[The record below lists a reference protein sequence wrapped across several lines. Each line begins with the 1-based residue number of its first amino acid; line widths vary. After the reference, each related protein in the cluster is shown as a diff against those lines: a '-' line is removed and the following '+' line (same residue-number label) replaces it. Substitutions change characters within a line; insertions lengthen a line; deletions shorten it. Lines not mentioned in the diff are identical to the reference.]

1 MVRECSNSNHR
12 CAIVTNTKY
21 TISAANRITGKSR
34 TTITKHIRAGRLSV
48 TRDDRGN
55 KLIDAAE
62 LIRVYGD
69 DCNFDREEKST
80 DQVSAGHS
88 TGNSSLEVQQLKD
101 QLARETS
108 ERERERQQYREQIEH
123 LQETLKRAQ
132 EGQNSVTRLL
142 ENQKQGRGDW
152 EEAIKTIEKRLAN
165 QEQATKAEL
174 ESLKAAA
181 NKKLMRYRDALEK
194 ERNKSFWQR
203 LWS

>member
-1 MVRECSNSNHR
+1 M
-12 CAIVTNTKY
+12 TNTKY

-48 TRDDRGN
+48 TQDDQGN

-80 DQVSAGHS
+80 DQTSAGHS

-101 QLARETS
+101 QLARETT